1 MELLKILEYPK
12 NFLLY
17 FMMDF
22 DVLITMELFSLNKL
36 ISLGRKEKFFMGV
49 GTLKIFY
56 CLKFFCCGN
65 KIELVE
71 KTRAQKFLFG
81 KQILLE
87 KKKYCKLEKD
97 FLFFLKNYFIEIK
110 KDYDRK
116 HFSSTK
122 PQRIYLTP

>member
-56 CLKFFCCGN
+56 CL
-65 KIELVE
+65 I
-71 KTRAQKFLFG
+71 LFDL
-81 KQILLE
+81 LLE
-87 KKKYCKLEKD
+87 KNPLALITIQLLKTPS
-97 FLFFLKNYFIEIK
+97 KNYFSFEK
-110 KDYDRK
+110 
-116 HFSSTK
+116 
-122 PQRIYLTP
+122 